1 MENFSAFWE
10 EGERGVVHRGVAPG
24 RLWPAFGRELPIS
37 FYISKCYLVE
47 TPKGQAQE
55 SPLDAVCGAAKAG
68 LGRGAMMDAWERIV
82 ERLAERLPAGVLQL
96 WVRPLTGAV
105 VDGTLVLR
113 APNQF
118 VRDWVERR
126 LLGAIADAAEQA
138 LGIRPAIDL
147 GVEEGLRPAPA
158 AQQLAMPVAPV
169 PVVAPVTWRHA
180 FDDFVVGPCNQLA
193 YAAAQGLCRGEGG
206 VDQLLLCA
214 APGLGKTHLAQAIG
228 AELARR
234 TGRRQVRVCYVSAEE
249 FVSQLVLAIRSRT
262 TDQFKNRF
270 RQGVDLLLLEDV
282 HFFQGKEKMQDELV
296 STLDALRQGGRQIV
310 LTSSFLPR
318 DLKDMDAH
326 LSSRLTQGMLAT
338 MDRPDYATRLA
349 IVMHKARREGV
360 EMPVGVAELL
370 AQRLRSD
377 VRQLESC
384 VRNLVLRARLLGADI
399 TTGLAW
405 EILRHY
411 DVDGVP
417 LSLDAIIS
425 FVCQAYG
432 LSFED
437 LCSKSR
443 KRERVVARN
452 TVFYLARK
460 HTELSL
466 AEIGRCLGR
475 THSTV
480 IKGITAV
487 EREMARRTPL
497 GNQIAHTI
505 GRLQA

>member
-1 MENFSAFWE
+1 
-10 EGERGVVHRGVAPG
+10 
-24 RLWPAFGRELPIS
+24 
-37 FYISKCYLVE
+37 
-47 TPKGQAQE
+47 
-55 SPLDAVCGAAKAG
+55 
-68 LGRGAMMDAWERIV
+68 MMDAWERIV
-82 ERLAERLPAGVLQL
+82 AHMAERLPPGVLQL
-96 WVRPLTGAV
+96 WVRPLVGSVVEDAV
-105 VDGTLVLR
+105 ILR

-126 LLGAIADAAEQA
+126 LLAVIGDAADEV
-138 LGIRPAIDL
+138 LGFRPRIDL
-147 GVEEGLRPAPA
+147 GVEEDTRRALPAV
-158 AQQLAMPVAPV
+158 QQLGL
-169 PVVAPVTWRHA
+169 PVVPSPSPHPLTWRYT

-193 YAAAQGLCRGEGG
+193 YAAAQGLCRGESG
-206 VDQLLLCA
+206 VDQLVLCA

-249 FVSQLVLAIRSRT
+249 FVSQLVFAIRSRT

-296 STLDALRQGGRQIV
+296 STLDALRGSGRQVV

-318 DLKDMDAH
+318 ELKDMDAH
-326 LSSRLTQGMLAT
+326 LTSRLTHGLLAT
-338 MDRPDYATRLA
+338 IDRPDYTTRLA
-349 IVMHKARREGV
+349 IVQYKARREGIAI
-360 EMPVGVAELL
+360 PAGVAELL

-399 TTGLAW
+399 TPSLAW
-405 EILRHY
+405 DILRNY
-411 DVDGVP
+411 DVDAP
-417 LSLDAIIS
+417 SLSLESIVS
-425 FVCQAYG
+425 FVCQAYQ
-432 LSFED
+432 LSFEE
-437 LCSKSR
+437 LCSRSR
-443 KRERVVARN
+443 KRERVLARN

-466 AEIGRCLGR
+466 AEIGRFLGR
-475 THSTV
+475 KHSSV

-487 EREMARRTPL
+487 EREMARQSPL
-497 GNQIAHTI
+497 GKQIAHTI
-505 GRLQA
+505 RRLQV